1 MLPWSLCSATPPA
14 HFSGA
19 GRRRQLRPAT
29 SLILASDRGE
39 LREARGLVRLAASG
53 QVMAGG
59 DGNEH
64 VCRRV
69 MMMPSCSEKM
79 AAGTIGFDRF
89 ESAYHFQR
97 AQFSFRSSSNLGCSP
112 LLVSVSHTR
121 GGTQISIFM
130 NLISTTQ
137 DTCST
142 LLVLK

>member
-1 MLPWSLCSATPPA
+1 MELVLRDTTGPFFRCWT
-14 HFSGA
+14 

-89 ESAYHFQR
+89 
-97 AQFSFRSSSNLGCSP
+97 
-112 LLVSVSHTR
+112 
-121 GGTQISIFM
+121 
-130 NLISTTQ
+130 
-137 DTCST
+137 
-142 LLVLK
+142 